1 MARWSRQLFGALAIT
16 LSLTS
21 AQTATASGLRT
32 YIGLRGRDAGSLRA
46 LLASQQDPTSPGYH
60 RWLAA
65 REFGRRFGAAP
76 HDLKRVERWLRGA
89 GCRIKRPAGRQ
100 AAGCVG
106 LRAGAPRPAAPPRVE
121 AVTALR
127 APPPIQHH
135 LDASTL
141 RPEAVLDGELFFAPR
156 DYAGFYGFAALHASG
171 IDG

>member
-32 YIGLRGRDAGSLRA
+32 YIGLRGRDASSLRA
-46 LLASQQDPTSPGYH
+46 LLASQQDPSSPGHH

-100 AAGCVG
+100 AVECMGV
-106 LRAGAPRPAAPPRVE
+106 RPGAPPPALAPLVE
-121 AVTALR
+121 DVIDLQVR
-127 APPPIQHH
+127 APIQHH

-141 RPEAVLDGELFFAPR
+141 RP
-156 DYAGFYGFAALHASG
+156 
-171 IDG
+171 